1 MTVTPSFSF
10 SPRGRNRLATNVF
23 EPDFPLSE
31 RKTKQQIEKLGT
43 LLQGDEEGKEN
54 EVYHEFHVG
63 RKRNISRKN
72 DID

>member
-43 LLQGDEEGKEN
+43 LLQGDEE
-54 EVYHEFHVG
+54 
-63 RKRNISRKN
+63 RKRE
-72 DID
+72 